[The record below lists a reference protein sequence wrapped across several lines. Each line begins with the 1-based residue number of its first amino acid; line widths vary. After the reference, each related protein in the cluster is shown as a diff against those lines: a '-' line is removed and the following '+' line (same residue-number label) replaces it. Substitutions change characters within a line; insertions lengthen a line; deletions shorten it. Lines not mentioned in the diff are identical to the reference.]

1 MIRQSNLTFY
11 KIWNNQ
17 NPSETNQNPERIQ
30 QEPSWNPPANNQNAQ
45 ANHQESTWIAG
56 FNAWWILI
64 GSWWFLK
71 KKTIW
76 LKKAFIYRVL
86 KNVKRRE
93 STRTHQNQSKPTR
106 NTPGIHHCV
115 EIVFSLKTDRIKKV
129 VTPKKETSE
138 FFGNNWFTC
147 TWQAN
152 LFVVLQLYNIIAD
165 FITPIVFVF
174 FFFLIIFF
182 ISLIKQ
188 SITGSS
194 HQEEFRF
201 LDLLL
206 ISNTRK

>member
-1 MIRQSNLTFY
+1 MYFKLDIWIKSCLIEKNSGYKWIFSVTNYILSKKIRDMIRQSNLTFY

-17 NPSETNQNPERIQ
+17 NPSETNQNSERIQ

-115 EIVFSLKTDRIKKV
+115 ETVFSLKTDRIKKV

-147 TWQAN
+147 STCA
-152 LFVVLQLYNIIAD
+152 
-165 FITPIVFVF
+165 
-174 FFFLIIFF
+174 
-182 ISLIKQ
+182 
-188 SITGSS
+188 G
-194 HQEEFRF
+194 
-201 LDLLL
+201 
-206 ISNTRK
+206 